1 MSSGYGPRPSG
12 EDVSR
17 PSPPN
22 RPRRRRAG
30 RQPRGPLRD
39 LRRERRFGPRSVLL
53 LLLGFIVSGILGA
66 GAYFVPSLVGL
77 YSNTGV
83 QSVVGN
89 VGGPPAPGS
98 PFTVLLLGSD
108 DDAKFDPNHVLT
120 QSMIL
125 LRVDPQAKSA
135 TMLSIPRDLW
145 VPIGATGQNAKID
158 AAYSFGGSRA
168 AIATVTQNF
177 HVHIDDYVWV
187 GLKGLVRLI
196 DKVGGV
202 DVITSNPVIDDFYPA
217 DLDSTNP
224 YGYTRVAVLPGPQ
237 HLDGVNAL
245 KYVRSRH
252 GDLRGDLGR
261 SQRQQQVL
269 IALRAKSK
277 SLGIADIPDLASTF
291 NGEFSTSITV
301 DRFGSLLTLAK
312 AFDAGSVKQIVLL
325 PPYTSNAQIA
335 GQDVLLPN
343 WTQILPLVRSIF
355 PS

>member
-1 MSSGYGPRPSG
+1 L
-12 EDVSR
+12 V
-17 PSPPN
+17 
-22 RPRRRRAG
+22 
-30 RQPRGPLRD
+30 
-39 LRRERRFGPRSVLL
+39 
-53 LLLGFIVSGILGA
+53 LLGFILSGILGA
-66 GAYFVPSLVGL
+66 GAYFAPSMVAAF
-77 YSNTGV
+77 SETGN
-83 QSVVGN
+83 QAG
-89 VGGPPAPGS
+89 VGGAGGLVAAPAPGA

-108 DDAKFDPNHVLT
+108 DDAKFDPQHVLT

-125 LRVDPQAKSA
+125 VRVDPQQKKA
-135 TMLSIPRDLW
+135 TMMSIPRDLW
-145 VPIGATGQNAKID
+145 VPLSTNGQKAKID
-158 AAYSFGGSRA
+158 AAYSNGGSRA
-168 AIATVTQNF
+168 AIATVSQNF

-202 DVITSNPVIDDFYPA
+202 DVITSNPVLDDFYPA

-277 SLGIADIPDLASTF
+277 SLGLADIPDLSSTF
-291 NGEFSTSITV
+291 NGEFSTSISV
-301 DRFGSLLTLAK
+301 GRFGSLLSLAK
-312 AFDAGSVKQIVLL
+312 AFDNGQVKQIVLL
-325 PPYTSNAQIA
+325 PPYTSGSQIG
-335 GQDVLLPN
+335 GQDVLLPD
-343 WTQILPLVRSIF
+343 WSQILPLVRANF

>member
-1 MSSGYGPRPSG
+1 
-12 EDVSR
+12 
-17 PSPPN
+17 
-22 RPRRRRAG
+22 
-30 RQPRGPLRD
+30 L
-39 LRRERRFGPRSVLL
+39 VLV
-53 LLLGFIVSGILGA
+53 LLGFILSGILGA
-66 GAYFVPSLVGL
+66 GAYFAPSLVAAF
-77 YSNTGV
+77 SETGNKAAV
-83 QSVVGN
+83 SVAGN
-89 VGGPPAPGS
+89 IAGPPAPGA
-98 PFTVLLLGSD
+98 PFTMLLLGSD
-108 DDAKFDPNHVLT
+108 DDAKFDPQHVLT

-125 LRVDPQAKSA
+125 VHVDPQQKTA

-145 VPIGATGQNAKID
+145 VPISTTGRKAKID
-158 AAYSFGGSRA
+158 AAYSNGGSRA

-177 HVHIDDYVWV
+177 HVHIDDFVWV
-187 GLKGLVRLI
+187 GLKGLVRVI

-202 DVITSNPVIDDFYPA
+202 DVVTSNPVLDDFYPA

-277 SLGIADIPDLASTF
+277 SLGLADIPDLTSSF

-301 DRFGSLLTLAK
+301 DRFGSLLSLAK
-312 AFDAGSVKQIVLL
+312 AFDNGKVKQIVLL

-335 GQDVLLPN
+335 GQDVLLPDWN
-343 WTQILPLVRSIF
+343 QILPLVRASF